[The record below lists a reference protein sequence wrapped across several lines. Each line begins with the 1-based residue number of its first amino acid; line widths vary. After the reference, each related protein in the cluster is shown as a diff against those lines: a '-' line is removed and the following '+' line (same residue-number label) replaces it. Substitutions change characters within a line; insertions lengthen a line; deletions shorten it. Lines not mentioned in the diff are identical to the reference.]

1 VSDITC
7 SLAALYLHPVKSCA
21 GLAPREAQLTE
32 TGLDLDRAWMLAD
45 ADGRMVT
52 QRTLPRM
59 ALIRTEFRHGDL
71 VLRAPG
77 MLALHLSLER
87 VEAPR
92 RAQVW
97 NDEVAAYEMGPLAHQ
112 WCQDFLGQ
120 PGLQL
125 LRFDPE
131 QRRLADRKWTGEL
144 EAEVSFADGF
154 PLLVA
159 STASLAELNRRLAAA
174 GEPAVTMQRFRP
186 NLVLDGLEQPHDE
199 DLIDELSIAT
209 ADGAVRL
216 KLVKPCTRCSIPD
229 VDPERGEP
237 GGAVGAALA
246 AYRSDPRMGGGIT
259 FGMNAV
265 ILEGIGRTL
274 RTGAPVSAR
283 FAV

>member
-1 VSDITC
+1 
-7 SLAALYLHPVKSCA
+7 
-21 GLAPREAQLTE
+21 
-32 TGLDLDRAWMLAD
+32 
-45 ADGRMVT
+45 
-52 QRTLPRM
+52 
-59 ALIRTEFRHGDL
+59 
-71 VLRAPG
+71 
-77 MLALHLSLER
+77 
-87 VEAPR
+87 
-92 RAQVW
+92 
-97 NDEVAAYEMGPLAHQ
+97 
-112 WCQDFLGQ
+112 
-120 PGLQL
+120 
-125 LRFDPE
+125 
-131 QRRLADRKWTGEL
+131 
-144 EAEVSFADGF
+144 
-154 PLLVA
+154 
-159 STASLAELNRRLAAA
+159 
-174 GEPAVTMQRFRP
+174 MQRFRP